1 MPSRFEPCGLGQMFA
16 MRYGS
21 VPVVHWT
28 GGLVDTVQDYDPS
41 NGHGDGFTFTPYTV
55 DAFLAATE
63 RALAVY
69 ADSPAWER
77 MVAHDLALDW
87 SWDRSAQ
94 HYVELY
100 RQARAFH
107 SGSPEPDSSS

>member
-1 MPSRFEPCGLGQMFA
+1 MFA

-28 GGLVDTVQDYDPS
+28 GGLVDTVQGYDPS
-41 NGHGDGFTFTPYTV
+41 SGHGDGFTFTPYTV
-55 DAFLAATE
+55 DAFLATTE

-77 MVAHDLALDW
+77 MVAHDLAMDW

-107 SGSPEPDSSS
+107 SGSPRARQQQLEKVG